1 MCGPEGRRRDD
12 AGFTLLEVVIALVVL
27 TLGALGLAAT
37 TVNVVRQGL
46 MADLK
51 TERVAA
57 RRAVIE
63 KIHASPY
70 DSVSAGTETVG
81 RYDISWSVRHETS
94 VLKELAVVT
103 VGPAVVTDA
112 VTGPGA
118 IRPDVADTL
127 TYRILK
133 R

>member
-1 MCGPEGRRRDD
+1 MTGPGERRPDD

-63 KIHASPY
+63 EIHASPY
-70 DSVSAGTETVG
+70 DSVTAGADTVG
-81 RYDISWSVRHETS
+81 RYVVAWGVRHETS
-94 VLKELAVVT
+94 VLKELDIVT
-103 VGPAVVTDA
+103 VGPAVVTEA
-112 VTGPGA
+112 LTGPGA
-118 IRPDVADTL
+118 IQPDVTDTL
-127 TYRILK
+127 TYRLLK